1 MDPAQDN
8 PISARLTFRPV
19 SSPDDDDFL
28 RELYMHSREDLAG
41 LFTDV
46 EQMRQLMMIQFKAQ
60 ALTYA
65 EQFPDAAHDIVEL
78 DGVPVGRTILDRKS
92 DSVHFV
98 DMSLMPDARCRGIG
112 TVIFAKVLSE
122 CAETER
128 PCSLQVVKTNRAQ
141 RLYHRLGF
149 EIIGDDGMRLSMRW
163 SPNQTN
169 KQV

>member
-1 MDPAQDN
+1 MVPAGDN

-28 RELYMHSREDLAG
+28 RELYMHSREDLSG
-41 LFTDV
+41 LFADI

-65 EQFPDAAHDIVEL
+65 QQFPEAAHEIVEL
-78 DGVPVGRTILDRKS
+78 DGAPIGRTIFDRKS

-98 DMSLMPDARCRGIG
+98 DVSLMPDARDRGIG
-112 TVIFAKVLSE
+112 TAIFARVLSE
-122 CAETER
+122 CAKTER

-141 RLYHRLGF
+141 RLYQRLGF
-149 EIIGDDGMRLSMRW
+149 EIIEDDGMRLFMRW
-163 SPNQTN
+163 SPKSN
-169 KQV
+169 K